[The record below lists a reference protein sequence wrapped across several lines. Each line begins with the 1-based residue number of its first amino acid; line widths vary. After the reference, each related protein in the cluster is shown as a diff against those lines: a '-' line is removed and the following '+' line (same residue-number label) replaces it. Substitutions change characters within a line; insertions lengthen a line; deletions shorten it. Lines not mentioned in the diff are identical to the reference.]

1 MSRIGESDIARR
13 IKTVEWSKSE
23 LLEAVSSLFRSS
35 IQGRDDGVLE
45 SLGNVLLAAYL
56 LAPHL
61 GISYPQLDLQLE
73 AATRRQ
79 LEKGHRVEEWY
90 SDLSNLLRYL
100 EGRGRE
106 F

>member
-13 IKTVEWSKSE
+13 IKVMEWSKAE
-23 LLEAVSSLFRSS
+23 LLDAVSRLFRSTA
-35 IQGRDDGVLE
+35 QGRDDDVLE

-61 GISYPQLDLQLE
+61 GINYPRLDLQLE
-73 AATRRQ
+73 ASTRRQ
-79 LEKGHRVEEWY
+79 LEMGHQVEEWY